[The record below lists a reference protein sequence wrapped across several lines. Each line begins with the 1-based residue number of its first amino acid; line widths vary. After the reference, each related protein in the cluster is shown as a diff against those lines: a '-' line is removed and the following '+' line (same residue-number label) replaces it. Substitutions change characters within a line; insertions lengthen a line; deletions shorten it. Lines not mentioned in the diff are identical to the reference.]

1 MAKVFTKKQLI
12 MEVAKATD
20 LPQTKVA
27 EVFETASSVQRKQLK
42 AGCAVKTEN
51 GQIKIVTR
59 KARRGV
65 DPRNGKRIT
74 IPAAKKPKF
83 IFSEKFRRNFK

>member
-12 MEVAKATD
+12 SEVAEATN
-20 LPQTKVA
+20 LPQTKIA
-27 EVFETASSVQRKQLK
+27 DVFEAASKIQKKHLK
-42 AGCAVKTEN
+42 AGYVVKTAN

-59 KARRGV
+59 KARKGV

-83 IFSEKFRRNFK
+83 IFSEKFRRGF

>member
-12 MEVAKATD
+12 SEVAEATN
-20 LPQTKVA
+20 LPKTKIA
-27 EVFETASSVQRKQLK
+27 DVFEAASKVQKKHLK
-42 AGCAVKTEN
+42 AGCVVKTEN

-83 IFSEKFRRNFK
+83 IFSEKFRRGF